1 MRGKQINTL
10 FPNMC
15 FAKYLILA
23 TKILINDCLYQ
34 LGHYTYTLYR
44 STLGY
49 FNYYG
54 GGKKK
59 VKLEVEW
66 KLDANSDE

>member
-23 TKILINDCLYQ
+23 PNILINDCLYQ
-34 LGHYTYTLYR
+34 LGQSTYTLYR

-49 FNYYG
+49 FNYYSG
-54 GGKKK
+54 EKKG
-59 VKLEVEW
+59 
-66 KLDANSDE
+66 